1 METLLRL
8 PPNEDVASFCLPKKQ
23 TKMVEVEEE
32 QEGRESRGEELKR
45 NRKKEKQD
53 VGCAELLRGP
63 TYRTERPE

>member
-32 QEGRESRGEELKR
+32 QEGTNLVVWLIHIS
-45 NRKKEKQD
+45 
-53 VGCAELLRGP
+53 LL
-63 TYRTERPE
+63 